1 MKLQNL
7 WGDLERVLVAPSL
20 LSADPANILDGVRLV
35 ERAGADVL
43 HVDIMD
49 GHFVPNM
56 SFGPNLVRALSE
68 YSDLPLEIH
77 LMVQNPGV
85 MAPMFADAGADI
97 IAFHREVTPH
107 PHRLLLEIRGMGCL
121 AGIAYAPSSPLDDLH
136 LLKHVVDEVVIMGV
150 DPGFSG
156 SRFIPTTFDRVKVAE
171 DIVSGGRT
179 RVAVDGGV
187 DLSNA
192 ASLRQAG
199 ARLLVSGSTLFA
211 SENPAETVRVLRG

>member
-1 MKLQNL
+1 MKLESL
-7 WGDLERVLVAPSL
+7 WGDLERVLIAPSL
-20 LSADPANILDGVRLV
+20 LSADPANVLEGVRHV

-43 HVDIMD
+43 HVDVMD

-56 SFGPNLVRALSE
+56 GFGPGLVRALSE
-68 YSDLPLEIH
+68 HSDLPLEIH
-77 LMVQNPGV
+77 LMVDNPQV
-85 MAPMFADAGADI
+85 MAPMFADAGAHI
-97 IAFHREVTPH
+97 IAFHREATPH
-107 PHRLLLEIRGMGCL
+107 PHRLLLEIRKLGCL

-136 LLKHVVDEVVIMGV
+136 FLKHVVDEVVIMGV

-156 SRFIPTTFDRVKVAE
+156 GSFIPTTFDRVRTAA
-171 DIVSGGRT
+171 DIVAAGRV

-192 ASLRQAG
+192 APLRQAG

-211 SENPAETVRVLRG
+211 SEDAAETVRVLRG

>member
-1 MKLQNL
+1 MNL
-7 WGDLERVLVAPSL
+7 DTVWSDLDRVLVSPSL
-20 LSADPANILDGVRLV
+20 LSADPANILEGVRLV

-56 SFGPNLVRALSE
+56 SFGPNLVRALSKH
-68 YSDLPLEIH
+68 SALPLEIH
-77 LMVQNPGV
+77 LMVDNPEV
-85 MAPMFADAGADI
+85 MAPMFADAGAHI
-97 IAFHREVTPH
+97 LAFHREVTPH
-107 PHRLLLEIRGMGCL
+107 PHRLLLEIRDMGCL

-156 SRFIPTTFDRVKVAE
+156 GRFISTTFDRVRTAA
-171 DIVSGGRT
+171 DIVSGERI

-192 ASLRQAG
+192 APLRQAG
-199 ARLLVSGSTLFA
+199 ARLLVSGSTLYA
-211 SENPAETVRVLRG
+211 SEDPTETVRLLRG

>member
-1 MKLQNL
+1 MRLESL

-20 LSADPANILDGVRLV
+20 LSADPANILEGVRLV

-43 HVDIMD
+43 HVDVMD

-56 SFGPNLVRALSE
+56 SFGPGLVRSLSE
-68 YSDLPLEIH
+68 HSDLPLEIH
-77 LMVQNPGV
+77 LMVENPHLV
-85 MAPMFADAGADI
+85 APMFADAGAHI

-107 PHRLLLEIRGMGCL
+107 PHRLLLEIRDMGCL

-136 LLKHVVDEVVIMGV
+136 LLKHAVDEVVIMGV

-156 SRFIPTTFDRVKVAE
+156 GRFISTTFDRVRTAG
-171 DIVSGGRT
+171 DIVAGGRV

-192 ASLRQAG
+192 SPLRQAG

-211 SENPAETVRVLRG
+211 SEDPAETVRVLRG